1 MNDVISVLLF
11 ENVTKENEN
20 FFYLYFELPNKYMV
34 YNMRLLYKFLLILF
48 LIQTNCFTQP
58 NPDIQKLAA
67 DFFEWRKITQP
78 ASEDDIPRV
87 ERPDGWIP
95 DFSSEALERNK
106 EKYLEYAARLKNLPI
121 ENLSLS
127 DSVDFLLMHSAI
139 ERVNWEL
146 NILRSPYRNPDFY
159 VHQTIGAVYE
169 LLLIHSPMTNSQ
181 MENIIIR
188 LKSIPE
194 TIQHAKRNL
203 TEPNEPFAL
212 VALENLADI
221 RNRLNKM
228 KNGLLLIADIKF
240 EDDLTNSVNKA
251 ADALEG
257 YKEWIELNLSR
268 MNKVFSI
275 GRENYIYY
283 LRNIA
288 LMTYTPEE
296 LLLMGESEWNRS
308 VSFDTFERGRN
319 TGLPELK
326 IFSSADEQIAK
337 EKEYELEIRKFLVEK
352 NLMTIPDWVQHYV
365 NKKIPPHI
373 EPFTNMGVVDDLT
386 SETRLNE
393 DGVTYIPEPTE
404 EMSYFRLATAK
415 DPRPIIIHEG
425 VPGHYFQMA
434 LSWANPNPIRRR
446 FFDSG
451 SNEGIG
457 FYVEELL
464 LQYGLFDDS
473 PRTREIIYSF
483 MRLRALRVDVDVNL
497 ALGNYTIDDAGKYLA
512 SVVPMDLVT
521 ATDEAR
527 FFSYNPGQAITYQ
540 IGKLQILNLIADA
553 KILLGDKFNLKDYHD
568 YMMLNG
574 NIPIALQRWEYLG
587 LKDEI
592 EKLWPKN

>member
-1 MNDVISVLLF
+1 MISLKK
-11 ENVTKENEN
+11 T
-20 FFYLYFELPNKYMV
+20 
-34 YNMRLLYKFLLILF
+34 LLILP
-48 LIQTNCFTQP
+48 LILSNVFSQSNSG
-58 NPDIQKLAA
+58 IQILAS
-67 DFFEWRKITQP
+67 DFFEWRRITQP
-78 ASEDDIPRV
+78 AAEDDIPRV

-106 EKYLEYAARLKNLPI
+106 EKYLEYSSKLKNLPK
-121 ENLSLS
+121 ENWSRS
-127 DSVDFLLMHSAI
+127 DSIDYLLMHSAI

-159 VHQTIGAVYE
+159 VHQTVGAVYE
-169 LLLIHSPMTNSQ
+169 LLLIHSPMTDLR

-188 LKSIPE
+188 LNSIPE
-194 TIQHAKRNL
+194 TIKHAKQNL
-203 TEPNEPFAL
+203 NEPNEPFAL
-212 VALENLADI
+212 VALENLTDI

-228 KNGLLLIADIKF
+228 KEGLLEIVDKKF
-240 EDDLTNSVNKA
+240 ENDLTNAVNNA
-251 ADALEG
+251 ADALED
-257 YKEWIELNLSR
+257 YNEWIELNLSR
-268 MNKVFSI
+268 MNRVFSI

-296 LLLMGESEWNRS
+296 LLLMGKSEWNRS
-308 VSFDTFERGRN
+308 VAFDVVERERN
-319 TGLPELK
+319 SGLPELK

-337 EKEYELEIRKFLVEK
+337 EKEYELEIRKFLADK
-352 NLMTIPDWVQHYV
+352 NLMTIPDWVQHYI
-365 NKKIPPHI
+365 NKKTPPHI

-386 SETRLNE
+386 SETRLDE
-393 DGVTYIPEPTE
+393 DGVAYIPEPSE
-404 EMSYFRLATAK
+404 QMSYFRLATAK

-425 VPGHYFQMA
+425 VPGHYFQLV
-434 LSWANPNPIRRR
+434 LSWVNPNPIRKR

-451 SNEGIG
+451 PNEGIG

-497 ALGNYTIDDAGKYLA
+497 ALGNYTIEDAGKYLA
-512 SVVPMDLVT
+512 SVVPMDVAT
-521 ATDEAR
+521 ATDEAK
-527 FFSYNPGQAITYQ
+527 FFAYNPGQAITYQ

-553 KILLGDKFNLKDYHD
+553 KVLLGDKFSLKDYHD

-574 NIPIALQRWEYLG
+574 NVPVALQRWEYLG

>member
-1 MNDVISVLLF
+1 
-11 ENVTKENEN
+11 
-20 FFYLYFELPNKYMV
+20 MV
-34 YNMRLLYKFLLILF
+34 YNMRISNKFLLILF
-48 LIQTNCFTQP
+48 LIQTNCFTQS
-58 NPDIQKLAA
+58 NPDIQKLAT
-67 DFFEWRKITQP
+67 DFFEWRRVTQP
-78 ASEDDIPRV
+78 AAEDDIPRV

-95 DFSSEALERNK
+95 DFSSETLERNK
-106 EKYLEYAARLKNLPI
+106 EKYLEYAARLKNLPK
-121 ENLSLS
+121 ENWLRS

-146 NILRSPYRNPDFY
+146 SILRSPYCNPDFY

-169 LLLIHSPMTNSQ
+169 LLLIHSPMTDSR
-181 MENIIIR
+181 MGNIITR
-188 LKSIPE
+188 LKSIPQ
-194 TIQHAKRNL
+194 TIEHAKQNL
-203 TEPNEPFAL
+203 TEPIEPFAL

-228 KNGLLLIADIKF
+228 KDGLLLIADKKF
-240 EDDLTNSVNKA
+240 ETDLTDAVKSA
-251 ADALEG
+251 ANALED
-257 YKEWIELNLSR
+257 YTNWIELNLSR
-268 MNKVFSI
+268 KNNAFSI
-275 GRENYIYY
+275 GRDNYIYY

-296 LLLMGESEWNRS
+296 LLLMGKSEWNRS
-308 VSFDTFERGRN
+308 VSFDVFERERN
-319 TGLPELK
+319 AGLPELK
-326 IFSSADEQIAK
+326 IFSSAEEQIAR
-337 EKEYELEIRKFLVEK
+337 EMEYEIEIRKFLVEK
-352 NLMTIPDWVQHYV
+352 NLMTVPDWIKHYI

-386 SETRLNE
+386 SETRLDE
-393 DGVTYIPEPTE
+393 DGAAYIPEPSE
-404 EMSYFRLATAK
+404 KMSYFRLATAK

-425 VPGHYFQMA
+425 VPGHYFQLA

-497 ALGNYTIDDAGKYLA
+497 ALGNYTIEDAGKCLA
-512 SVVPMDLVT
+512 STVPMDLTT

-553 KILLGDKFNLKDYHD
+553 KVLLGDKFDLKDYHD

-574 NIPIALQRWEYLG
+574 NVPIALQIWEYLG

>member
-1 MNDVISVLLF
+1 M
-11 ENVTKENEN
+11 
-20 FFYLYFELPNKYMV
+20 LPLMKI
-34 YNMRLLYKFLLILF
+34 LLILF
-48 LIQTNCFTQP
+48 LIQSYSFTQS
-58 NPDIQKLAA
+58 NSAIQKLAA
-67 DFFEWRKITQP
+67 DFFEWRRTTQP

-87 ERPDGWIP
+87 ERPEGWIP
-95 DFSSEALERNK
+95 DFSPEALERNNQ
-106 EKYLEYAARLKNLPI
+106 KYIEFSSRLKNLPR
-121 ENLSLS
+121 ENWSRS

-146 NILRSPYRNPDFY
+146 NILRLPYRNPDFY

-169 LLLIHSPMTNSQ
+169 LLLIHSPMTDSRIK
-181 MENIIIR
+181 NIILR
-188 LKSIPE
+188 LKLISK
-194 TIQHAKRNL
+194 TIEHAKQNL
-203 TEPNEPFAL
+203 TEPMEPFAL
-212 VALENLADI
+212 VAIENLSDI
-221 RNRLNKM
+221 RERLSKT
-228 KNGLLLIADIKF
+228 KDGLLLITDKKF
-240 EDDLTNSVNKA
+240 ENDLTNAVNNA
-251 ADALEG
+251 ADALEE
-257 YKEWIELNLSR
+257 YKKWIELNLGE
-268 MNKVFSI
+268 MNKIFSI

-288 LMTYTPEE
+288 LMTYSPEE
-296 LLLMGESEWNRS
+296 LLLMGKSEWNRS
-308 VSFDTFERGRN
+308 VSFDAFERERSG
-319 TGLPELK
+319 GLPELK
-326 IFSSADEQIAK
+326 IFSSAEEQIAK
-337 EKEYELEIRKFLVEK
+337 GKEYEIEIRKFLVEK
-352 NLMTIPDWVQHYV
+352 NIMSVPDWVQHYI

-393 DGVTYIPEPTE
+393 DGVAYIPEPSE
-404 EMSYFRLATAK
+404 KMSYFRLATAK

-425 VPGHYFQMA
+425 IPGHYFQMV
-434 LSWANPNPIRRR
+434 LSWAHPNPIRRR

-451 SNEGIG
+451 PNEGIG

-497 ALGNYTIDDAGKYLA
+497 ALGNYTIEDAGKYLA
-512 SVVPMDLVT
+512 SVVPMDVAT

-527 FFSYNPGQAITYQ
+527 FFAYNPGQAITYQ

-553 KILLGDKFNLKDYHD
+553 KVLLGDKFNLKDYHD

-574 NIPIALQRWEYLG
+574 NVPIALQRWEYLG

-592 EKLWPKN
+592 QKLWPIN

>member
-1 MNDVISVLLF
+1 MVAFIFFTIPLL
-11 ENVTKENEN
+11 
-20 FFYLYFELPNKYMV
+20 LS
-34 YNMRLLYKFLLILF
+34 I
-48 LIQTNCFTQP
+48 NCLAQSSA
-58 NPDIQKLAA
+58 DIQNLAT
-67 DFFEWRKITQP
+67 DFFEWRRITQP
-78 ASEDDIPRV
+78 AAEDDIPRV

-95 DFSSEALERNK
+95 DFSPEVLERNK
-106 EKYLEYAARLKNLPI
+106 QSYIEFSTQLKNLPTQ
-121 ENLSLS
+121 NWSRS
-127 DSVDFLLMHSAI
+127 DSVDYLLMHSAI

-146 NILRSPYRNPDFY
+146 NILRSPNRNPDFY
-159 VHQTIGAVYE
+159 VHQTIGAIYE
-169 LLLIHSPMTNSQ
+169 LLLIHSPMTDSR

-188 LKSIPE
+188 LQSIPQ
-194 TIQHAKRNL
+194 TIQYAKQNL
-203 TEPNEPFAL
+203 TEPVEPFAR
-212 VALENLADI
+212 VALENLSDI

-228 KNGLLLIADIKF
+228 KEGLMLIADKKF
-240 EDDLTNSVNKA
+240 ENELTEAVNKA
-251 ADALEG
+251 ADALED
-257 YKEWIELNLSR
+257 YKNWIELDLSK

-288 LMTYTPEE
+288 LMTYIPEE
-296 LLLMGESEWNRS
+296 LLLMGKSEWNRS
-308 VSFDTFERGRN
+308 VAFDVFERERN
-319 TGLPELK
+319 VGLPELK

-337 EKEYELEIRKFLVEK
+337 VKEFEIEIRKFLVEK
-352 NLMTIPDWVQHYV
+352 NLMSVPDWVQHYI

-386 SETRLNE
+386 SEARLDE
-393 DGVTYIPEPTE
+393 DGVAYIPEPSE
-404 EMSYFRLATAK
+404 KMSYFRLATAK

-425 VPGHYFQMA
+425 VPGHYFQMV

-451 SNEGIG
+451 PNEGIG

-483 MRLRALRVDVDVNL
+483 MRLRALRVDIDVNL
-497 ALGNYTIDDAGKYLA
+497 ALGNYTIEEAGKYLA
-512 SVVPMDLVT
+512 SVVPMDIAT

-527 FFSYNPGQAITYQ
+527 FFAYNPGQAITYQ

-553 KILLGDKFNLKDYHD
+553 KVLLGDKFNLKDYHD
-568 YMMLNG
+568 YIMLNG
-574 NIPIALQRWEYLG
+574 NVPVSLQRWEYLG

>member
-1 MNDVISVLLF
+1 MNFSKILL
-11 ENVTKENEN
+11 
-20 FFYLYFELPNKYMV
+20 LSS
-34 YNMRLLYKFLLILF
+34 LF
-48 LIQTNCFTQP
+48 IVNCFTQP
-58 NPDIQKLAA
+58 NPDIQKLAT
-67 DFFEWRKITQP
+67 DFFEWRRVTQP
-78 ASEDDIPRV
+78 AAEDDIPRV

-95 DFSSEALERNK
+95 DFSSGALERNK
-106 EKYLEYAARLKNLPI
+106 EKYLEYAARLKNLPK
-121 ENLSLS
+121 ENWLRS

-169 LLLIHSPMTNSQ
+169 LLLIHSPMTDSR

-188 LKSIPE
+188 LKSIPQ
-194 TIQHAKRNL
+194 TIEHAKQNL
-203 TEPNEPFAL
+203 TEPIEPFAL

-221 RNRLNKM
+221 RNRVNKM
-228 KNGLLLIADIKF
+228 KDGLLLIADKKF
-240 EDDLTNSVNKA
+240 GTDLTNAVSNA
-251 ADALEG
+251 ANALED
-257 YKEWIELNLSR
+257 YTNWIELNLSR
-268 MNKVFSI
+268 MNNVFSI
-275 GRENYIYY
+275 GRDNYIYY

-296 LLLMGESEWNRS
+296 LLLMGKSEWNRS
-308 VSFDTFERGRN
+308 VSFDVFERERN
-319 TGLPELK
+319 AGLPELK
-326 IFSSADEQIAK
+326 IFSSAEEQIAR
-337 EKEYELEIRKFLVEK
+337 EMEYEIEIRKFLVEK
-352 NLMTIPDWVQHYV
+352 NLMTVPDLIKHYI

-386 SETRLNE
+386 SETRLDE
-393 DGVTYIPEPTE
+393 DGVSYIPEPSE
-404 EMSYFRLATAK
+404 KMSYFRLATAK

-425 VPGHYFQMA
+425 VPGHYSQLA
-434 LSWANPNPIRRR
+434 LSWANPNSIRRR

-483 MRLRALRVDVDVNL
+483 MRLRALRVDIDVNL
-497 ALGNYTIDDAGKYLA
+497 ALGNYTIEDAGKYLA
-512 SVVPMDLVT
+512 SVVPMDLAT

-540 IGKLQILNLIADA
+540 IGKLQILYLIADA
-553 KILLGDKFNLKDYHD
+553 KVLLGDKFNLKDYHD

-574 NIPIALQRWEYLG
+574 NVPIALLRWEYLG
-587 LKDEI
+587 LNDEI